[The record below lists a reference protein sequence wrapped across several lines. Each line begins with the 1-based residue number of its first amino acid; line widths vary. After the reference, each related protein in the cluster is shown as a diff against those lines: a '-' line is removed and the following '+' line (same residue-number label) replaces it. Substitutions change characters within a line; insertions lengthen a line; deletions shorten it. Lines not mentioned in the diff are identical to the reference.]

1 MNRKLLVVDD
11 DKSIRNVLEAS
22 FGLLGYQV
30 TTAEDGEKGE
40 QLAREMRPSLI
51 ILDVMMP
58 GKNGF
63 TVCRDLKRDQE
74 TAKIPVILLTAKNL
88 RADVYWGYDCGADAY
103 VTKPYEPRELETLVE
118 QLITDAEQGCPKMA
132 WTGLP
137 HANQI
142 IKEFHAR
149 FEAGGDALLVE
160 LAFPEEQRKVFVQK
174 YGQAKFRDLVH
185 ATSWKAYEAVREEA
199 PAGAIGQRP
208 NDALI
213 LLIHPLESEKVQ
225 KMVLLVTKDAI
236 EGYYDDKDRA
246 AGGIVVREKSLAKD
260 KKDEEEMFRTVPI
273 LKLTWK
279 AIDPD

>member
-22 FGLLGYQV
+22 FGFLGYHV
-30 TTAEDGEKGE
+30 TTAEDGDKGE
-40 QLAREMRPSLI
+40 ALARELRPSLI

-137 HANQI
+137 HANQVI
-142 IKEFHAR
+142 REFHAR
-149 FEAGGDALLVE
+149 LEAGGEAHLAE
-160 LAFPEEQRKVFVQK
+160 IAFPEEQKEVFVKK
-174 YGQAKFRDLVH
+174 YGQAKFRDLIH
-185 ATSWKAYEAVREEA
+185 ATSWKAYEVVREEA
-199 PAGAIGQRP
+199 PAGVIGQRP
-208 NDALI
+208 DDALV
-213 LLIHPLESEKVQ
+213 LLIHPLETEKVQ
-225 KMVLLVTKDAI
+225 SMVLMVTKEAI
-236 EGYYDDKDRA
+236 NGYYDEKDQA
-246 AGGIVVREKSLAKD
+246 AGGIVVRDKEPAKGGED
-260 KKDEEEMFRTVPI
+260 VFRTVPM
-273 LKLTWK
+273 LGLEWK
-279 AIDPD
+279 TIDPD